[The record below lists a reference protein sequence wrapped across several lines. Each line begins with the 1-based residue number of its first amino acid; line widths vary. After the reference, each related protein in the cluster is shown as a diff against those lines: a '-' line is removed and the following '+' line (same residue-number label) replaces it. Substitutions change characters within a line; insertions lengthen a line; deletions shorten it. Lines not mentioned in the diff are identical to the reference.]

1 MSSSFVSRGIWTLST
16 GTFSTNK
23 QKKVHLDRGRI
34 TICFRTFRSLWR
46 LRSALSTMSDFD
58 STQMNQAA
66 RTPKCTRCRNHGVLS
81 DLRGHKHQCVWRDC
95 SCSKCELVSERQR
108 ITAARIA
115 LYRQLKIEEPVMVN
129 GSYRMPE
136 LEDRP
141 GPSETKC
148 NEYEPWK
155 LFERSGIY
163 IYMFLKLCRLYDSY
177 ERKIEF
183 LLFKQS

>member
-1 MSSSFVSRGIWTLST
+1 
-16 GTFSTNK
+16 
-23 QKKVHLDRGRI
+23 
-34 TICFRTFRSLWR
+34 
-46 LRSALSTMSDFD
+46 MSDFD
-58 STQMNQAA
+58 SAQMNQAT

-129 GSYRMPE
+129 GSYRMSE
-136 LEDRP
+136 EDHP
-141 GPSETKC
+141 GPSET

-155 LFERSGIY
+155 LFERSGA
-163 IYMFLKLCRLYDSY
+163 FLKLCRYSC
-177 ERKIEF
+177 ERKVEF